1 MNGTEDHGTNNLSKN
16 PIPIALHSF
25 FAYELKPK
33 NPLLCTHSLHTSFK
47 GFREGRRMHTSSKG
61 FIEGRR
67 MHTSFKG
74 FIEGRRMHT
83 SFKGFIKRKR
93 KRRKRRRQQQQQLVL
108 SSKDNKQAGC
118 TFVVSEYL

>member
-47 GFREGRRMHTSSKG
+47 GFREGRRMHTSFKG

-74 FIEGRRMHT
+74 FIER
-83 SFKGFIKRKR
+83 
-93 KRRKRRRQQQQQLVL
+93 RRKRRRQQQQLLVL

-118 TFVVSEYL
+118 TFVVS